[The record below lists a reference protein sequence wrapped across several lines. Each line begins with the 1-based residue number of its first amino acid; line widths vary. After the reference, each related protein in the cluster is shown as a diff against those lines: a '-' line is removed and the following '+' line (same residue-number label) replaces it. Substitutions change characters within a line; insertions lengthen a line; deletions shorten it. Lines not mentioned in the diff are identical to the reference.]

1 MRTELLPIGFGS
13 VVVTG
18 RILAIINPDSA
29 PVRQMVRQAEEDGTL
44 IKLTYGRK
52 AKAVIILDT
61 GHLVLSAIHPTT
73 LAERVRQQWDRVS
86 KSATKEPED
95 S

>member
-1 MRTELLPIGFGS
+1 MRTELLPVGFGS
-13 VVVTG
+13 VVVTN
-18 RILAIINPDSA
+18 RILAIVNPDSA
-29 PVRQMVRQAEEDGTL
+29 PVRQMVRQAEEEGSL

-52 AKAVIILDT
+52 VKAVIILDT
-61 GHLVLSAIHPTT
+61 GHIVLSAIHPGT

-86 KSATKEPED
+86 KTSTKEQED